1 MYNKN
6 ENGQISVATSAHKFN
21 FKYVETTWIDGNLIS
36 ETEKTWA
43 SDKLNDYDRF
53 RDTWQELEAFD
64 SHYQLTEVGSLLE
77 DGNVSMV
84 IEYTLDTDYNQTVK
98 FIRGV
103 SYTEA

>member
-1 MYNKN
+1 MNKIYN
-6 ENGQISVATSAHKFN
+6 NGDNGLASRKFN
-21 FKYVETTWIDGNLIS
+21 FKYVETTWIDGREIS
-36 ETEKTWA
+36 NTEKEWTA
-43 SDKLNDYDRF
+43 DNLNDYDRF
-53 RDTWQELEAFD
+53 RETWQELEAFD

-98 FIRGV
+98 FIRGI